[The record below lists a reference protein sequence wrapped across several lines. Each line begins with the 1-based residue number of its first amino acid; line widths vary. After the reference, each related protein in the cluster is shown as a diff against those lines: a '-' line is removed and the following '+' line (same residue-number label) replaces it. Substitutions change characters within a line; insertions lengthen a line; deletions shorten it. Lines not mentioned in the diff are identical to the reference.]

1 MKNMQTQVYKKRKNA
16 PRQKKRRLF
25 AAFSFVFSDIPD
37 KHPADIYFAIKAFP
51 WELPS
56 RKFRIHQPLQQ
67 QIRMQA
73 ITRIQMQL
81 LLSKRLQRQ
90 FIYILPSPH
99 TRLLAASFA
108 YLIYIMREEILC

>member
-1 MKNMQTQVYKKRKNA
+1 MQNKQTQVYKKIKFTCRVS
-16 PRQKKRRLF
+16 KKGGKSRLF
-25 AAFSFVFSDIPD
+25 SFDFSDITD
-37 KHPADIYFAIKAFP
+37 KLPADIFAIKAFS

-56 RKFRIHQPLQQ
+56 RKIRIHQPLQQ

-90 FIYILPSPH
+90 FIYILPPPH
-99 TRLLAASFA
+99 MRLLAASFA
-108 YLIYIMREEILC
+108 YLIYIMREDILC